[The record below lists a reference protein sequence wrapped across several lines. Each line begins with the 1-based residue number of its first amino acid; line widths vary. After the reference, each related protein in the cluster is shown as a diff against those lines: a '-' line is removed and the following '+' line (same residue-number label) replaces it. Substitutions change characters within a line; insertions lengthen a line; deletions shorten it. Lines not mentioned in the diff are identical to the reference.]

1 MITDSLRALI
11 LEYAGYRTKVVEF
24 ISEAHTPKNVM
35 IVAERKQR
43 PNPSDALRI
52 LQKIKK
58 AKSYFG
64 IHSHH
69 LEKRVGIDSNESGS
83 VADF

>member
-11 LEYAGYRTKVVEF
+11 LEYAGYRTKVFEF
-24 ISEAHTPKNVM
+24 ISEAHTPKNIM

-43 PNPSDALRI
+43 PKPADALRI
-52 LQKIKK
+52 LQKIKN

-64 IHSHH
+64 IHAHH
-69 LEKRVGIDSNESGS
+69 LEKRVGIESNESGNA
-83 VADF
+83 ADF